1 MTATHNHTS
10 FRFKGLSSDG
20 GFTGKIDN
28 VSVKQVDPNNRWSV
42 ISLKYTNTNV
52 FENTATNGRL
62 FQTFTTI
69 VGSKYKVSATVNSG
83 TWNIVAST
91 NDNTGGSI
99 VMTGDTTTSEFFEFT
114 ATTTTTFLLLYNIG
128 ASGSVA
134 SITDAS
140 VVEVQGD
147 RPRLSY
153 DITNGV
159 VEKQPHLLLEP
170 SSTNLVKFSENFT
183 QWTLG
188 SNSILTFES
197 DIEAPDGTLGVYRLK
212 LPATGSTFIQSN
224 SFASSNPLS
233 VSIYAKATGTGNN
246 NFNLYTGGSNISSL
260 KTATNKWQR
269 FEYTASG
276 TDFFLIN
283 SGDSFITDIYIWGA
297 QAEALGFATSLIP
310 TAGTT
315 ITRAAESSFLHN
327 IDDGILNQSGFTLF
341 LDTNLLNDTVNNF
354 RDIIALYNTAGSIT
368 MRLETRTN
376 GQVYIQQTGVVSSG
390 DNFNSATFGSNSVNF
405 KKFAISCSTTEV
417 QLWADGN
424 KINDYSGS
432 YVFTFD
438 KLGFRGNDSVV
449 ETILKHK
456 GVAIYNDIL
465 SESQLFQLT
474 GVTASSIYNNF
485 VTRTA
490 SFTVEALNE
499 VKKVIDNL

>member
-1 MTATHNHTS
+1 M
-10 FRFKGLSSDG
+10 
-20 GFTGKIDN
+20 
-28 VSVKQVDPNNRWSV
+28 NN
-42 ISLKYTNTNV
+42 N
-52 FENTATNGRL
+52 
-62 FQTFTTI
+62 
-69 VGSKYKVSATVNSG
+69 SATGVERNANGNYVDIIVPNSQG
-83 TWNIVAST
+83 YSIRTQGSGFVGDISNI
-91 NDNTGGSI
+91 
-99 VMTGDTTTSEFFEFT
+99 
-114 ATTTTTFLLLYNIG
+114 
-128 ASGSVA
+128 
-134 SITDAS
+134 S

-159 VEKQPHLLLEP
+159 VEDKPHLLLEP
-170 SSTNLVKFSENFT
+170 SATNLVTFSEDLT
-183 QWTLG
+183 QWAKQSGGTG
-188 SNSILTFES
+188 SSAVLTSGFTSPDGTNNAYKVSFNKGTGTSTSDFSILTS
-197 DIEAPDGTLGVYRLK
+197 NTW
-212 LPATGSTFIQSN
+212 STQSN
-224 SFASSNPLS
+224 TASFYIKADSPQKIVFRNSSNWQLVDVTTEWQR
-233 VSIYAKATGTGNN
+233 VSKTDTGNSIQ
-246 NFNLYTGGSNISSL
+246 LGLRDGYGISGIPNTS
-260 KTATNKWQR
+260 
-269 FEYTASG
+269 EV
-276 TDFFLIN
+276 
-283 SGDSFITDIYIWGA
+283 YIFGA
-297 QAEALGFATSLIP
+297 QAETTAYATSYIP

-315 ITRAAESSFLHN
+315 ITRAAETSYLHN
-327 IDDGILNQSGFTLF
+327 IDDGVLNQSGFTLF

-376 GQVYIQQTGVVSSG
+376 GQVHIQQTGVVSSG

-405 KKFAISCSTTEV
+405 EKFAISCSATEV

-465 SESQLFQLT
+465 SESQLMQLT

>member
-1 MTATHNHTS
+1 MAVKIS
-10 FRFKGLSSDG
+10 FGVSNSTTFNIKRYG
-20 GFTGKIDN
+20 GALDIKIDN
-28 VSVKQVDPNNRWSV
+28 VSVKQVDPNNRWTLQSGW
-42 ISLKYTNTNV
+42 SYGTNKVTSS
-52 FENTATNGRL
+52 NTANIF
-62 FQTFTTI
+62 FQTISFVT
-69 VGSKYKVSATVNSG
+69 GKKYKLKFDLLDYSSGQLLIQTNARTLATLQAN
-83 TWNIVAST
+83 
-91 NDNTGGSI
+91 GSYEYI
-99 VMTGDTTTSEFFEFT
+99 FD
-114 ATTTTTFLLLYNIG
+114 ATTDTELRFNGSDSNTITVSVTNI
-128 ASGSVA
+128 
-134 SITDAS
+134 SI
-140 VVEVQGD
+140 VEVQGD

-159 VEKQPHLLLEP
+159 VEDKPHLLLEP
-170 SSTNLVKFSENFT
+170 SSTNEITFSKDFT
-183 QWTLG
+183 QFNNKPDVTITTG
-188 SNSILTFES
+188 FT
-197 DIEAPDGTLGVYRLK
+197 APDGTNTATKVIK
-212 LPATGSTFIQSN
+212 TGSNAHIAAYAGINTGKRK
-224 SFASSNPLS
+224 
-233 VSIYAKATGTGNN
+233 SIYARTVSGTGKVTLLNVQ
-246 NFNLYTGGSNISSL
+246 SD
-260 KTATNKWQR
+260 TNALFDLTEEWQR
-269 FEYTASG
+269 FDITHSG
-276 TDFFLIN
+276 ADFFYAVDFRNTGATL
-283 SGDSFITDIYIWGA
+283 TEVLIWGA
-297 QAEALGFATSLIP
+297 QLENLSYATSLIP

-315 ITRAAESSFLHN
+315 ITRAAETSFLHN

-405 KKFAISCSTTEV
+405 KKFAISCSTSEV

-456 GVAIYNDIL
+456 GVAIYNEAL
-465 SESQLFQLT
+465 SESQLMQLT
-474 GVTASSIYNNF
+474 GVTASSIYSNF